1 MANQGGYVAQIW
13 DAEATSS
20 TTAYRSNRFSMLKGS
35 LFSLHLE
42 MTGTVTG
49 TFTLWQSN
57 MPDADPTSD
66 ADWIENTDV
75 TFTAVSN
82 ATDQFHTIGN
92 AAARW
97 YMVKYT
103 NATGTGSLSGWI
115 CAGKGA

>member
-1 MANQGGYVAQIW
+1 MANQGGYVSRIW
-13 DAEATSS
+13 TDQATTS
-20 TTAYRSNRFSMLKGS
+20 TTAYRSNRISMLKGS
-35 LFSLHLE
+35 LLSLQLE

-66 ADWIENTDV
+66 ADWVENTDV

-82 ATDQFHTIGN
+82 ATDQFINIGN

-103 NATGTGSLSGWI
+103 NATGTGSLNGWVM
-115 CAGKGA
+115 AGKGA